1 MTPAFAKDVV
11 PTPWRHS
18 TPAGSRNKRQ
28 GRLLQAELQLADEAS
43 ALASPPAKGLT
54 AETAAEEN
62 GS

>member
-1 MTPAFAKDVV
+1 MPPAFAKDVV
-11 PTPWRHS
+11 PTRPGYS
-18 TPAGSRNKRQ
+18 TPDGSRNKRQ

-54 AETAAEEN
+54 AEIAVKEN